1 VCASDETCGADGT
14 CGADVV
20 DVTTLPTYTAPRTVD
35 GGVRDA
41 GGSDGGPDADGGPD
55 TDTGV
60 PEDGGPDAADAMVG
74 CGEACAAGGCGEGIL
89 DCSGARPICTSVTR
103 SSDDECGPGGT
114 CTTTGACRVLVLPQ
128 PRPDAFRPG
137 DDFGPSIAVSGSL
150 VVVGSPYAT
159 SEDLIQ
165 GGRVDVFDTSTER
178 WTRLFAPGAPTN
190 GDEFGLQVAVDH
202 DAVGGPRVVASHTNG
217 LYVFRL
223 SGDDWLLEGGKLVS
237 DSAGVPDFA
246 AVEIDFPLLVA
257 AGNDA
262 ARENR
267 PRLSTFSFG
276 TEWVGTDHF
285 DIGADT
291 DNGAD
296 LDLHR
301 DDLIAGGSLVDA
313 TVWRRDGTAWTS
325 MGRIAEPSPGERFG
339 AAVARFGS
347 LIVVGAPAGMT
358 DGLIFGNVYVGT
370 ERLSVLPH
378 DAIEGGTRDSY
389 GEHVAAASPTRFV
402 TAANL
407 SAQVAYVFEQD
418 AFGSWWE
425 SYRLQPVTAAPSGF
439 GDRLDADGSL
449 TAIWADSDGGQLYL
463 FDDAVE

>member
-1 VCASDETCGADGT
+1 
-14 CGADVV
+14 
-20 DVTTLPTYTAPRTVD
+20 
-35 GGVRDA
+35 
-41 GGSDGGPDADGGPD
+41 
-55 TDTGV
+55 
-60 PEDGGPDAADAMVG
+60 M
-74 CGEACAAGGCGEGIL
+74 
-89 DCSGARPICTSVTR
+89 
-103 SSDDECGPGGT
+103 
-114 CTTTGACRVLVLPQ
+114 
-128 PRPDAFRPG
+128 
-137 DDFGPSIAVSGSL
+137 
-150 VVVGSPYAT
+150 
-159 SEDLIQ
+159 
-165 GGRVDVFDTSTER
+165 
-178 WTRLFAPGAPTN
+178 
-190 GDEFGLQVAVDH
+190 
-202 DAVGGPRVVASHTNG
+202 
-217 LYVFRL
+217 FRL

-237 DSAGVPDFA
+237 DSAGVLDFA

-313 TVWRRDGTAWTS
+313 TLWRRTGTAWTS

-358 DGLIFGNVYVGT
+358 DELIFGNVYVGT

-389 GEHVAAASPTRFV
+389 GERVAAASPTRFV
-402 TAANL
+402 SPASR
-407 SAQVAYVFEQD
+407 SAQVAYVFD
-418 AFGSWWE
+418 RTRSGACGSCTRR
-425 SYRLQPVTAAPSGF
+425 SP
-439 GDRLDADGSL
+439 
-449 TAIWADSDGGQLYL
+449 
-463 FDDAVE
+463 